1 VNVIMKHPEYIVV
14 EGPIGVG
21 KTTLAQRLAATFKT
35 DLMLELASDNPFL
48 PRFYKEPKAA
58 ALPTQLH
65 FLFQRARQIENLRQ
79 TDMFRPS
86 RITDFLIQ
94 KDRLFAE
101 VTLDKDELQLYY
113 QVYNHLTLEAPVPD
127 LVIYLQASVD
137 TLIRRVR
144 DRGIEYE
151 RSIDENYLQRI
162 ANAYIEFFYHYH
174 DSPLLIVNTED
185 FNLASGSRDFNVLIK
200 YIRDLPPGR
209 HYFNP
214 QSLEYNF

>member
-1 VNVIMKHPEYIVV
+1 MKHPEYIVV

-48 PRFYKEPKAA
+48 PRFYKDPKAA

-86 RITDFLIQ
+86 RVTDFLIQ

-101 VTLDKDELQLYY
+101 VTLDEDELQLYY
-113 QVYNHLTLEAPVPD
+113 QVYNHLTLEAPIPD

-137 TLIRRVR
+137 TLLKRVR
-144 DRGIEYE
+144 ERGIDYE
-151 RSIDENYLQRI
+151 RSIDESYLQRI
-162 ANAYIEFFYHYH
+162 ASAYIEFFYHYH

-185 FNLASGSRDFNVLIK
+185 FNLATGSRDFSVLLN
-200 YIRDLPPGR
+200 YIRELPPGR

-214 QSLEYNF
+214 QSLEYSF

>member
-1 VNVIMKHPEYIVV
+1 MSHPEYIVV

-35 DLMLELASDNPFL
+35 DLILELASENPFL
-48 PRFYKEPKAA
+48 PRFYKDPLAA

-65 FLFQRARQIENLRQ
+65 FLFQRARQIESLRQ
-79 TDMFRPS
+79 TDMFRPA
-86 RITDFLIQ
+86 RVTDFLIQ

-101 VTLDKDELQLYY
+101 VTLNKDELQLYY

-127 LVIYLQASVD
+127 LVIYLQASID
-137 TLIRRVR
+137 TLVKRVR
-144 DRGIEYE
+144 ERGIDYE
-151 RSIDENYLQRI
+151 RNIEEGYLQRI
-162 ANAYIEFFYHYH
+162 ANAYIEFFYHYS

-185 FNLASGSRDFNVLIK
+185 FNLATGSRDFNLLLK
-200 YIRDLPPGR
+200 YIRELPPGR

-214 QSLEYNF
+214 QSLDYQY

>member
-1 VNVIMKHPEYIVV
+1 MKHPEYIVV

-21 KTTLAQRLAATFKT
+21 KTTLAQRLAATFKI

-48 PRFYKEPKAA
+48 PRFYKDPKAA

-65 FLFQRARQIENLRQ
+65 FLFQRARQIESLRQ

-86 RITDFLIQ
+86 RVTDFLIQ

-101 VTLDKDELQLYY
+101 VTLDEDELQLYY
-113 QVYNHLTLEAPVPD
+113 QVYNHLTLEAPIPD

-137 TLIRRVR
+137 TLLKRVR
-144 DRGIEYE
+144 ERGIDYE
-151 RSIDENYLQRI
+151 RSIDESYLQRI

-185 FNLASGSRDFNVLIK
+185 FNLATGSRDFNVLLN
-200 YIRDLPPGR
+200 YIHELPPGR